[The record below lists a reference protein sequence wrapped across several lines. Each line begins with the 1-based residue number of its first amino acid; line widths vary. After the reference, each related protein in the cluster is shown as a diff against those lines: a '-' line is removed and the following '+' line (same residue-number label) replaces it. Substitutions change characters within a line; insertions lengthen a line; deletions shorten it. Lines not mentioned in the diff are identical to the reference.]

1 MKNLIQ
7 YMSVLVVLVS
17 LAHAGELNQS
27 KGVVLDGYDLVAYF
41 TQSQAVQGDVKFKL
55 KHDGQIYY
63 FSSEKNRQ
71 AFQNNPEKY
80 QPEFDGYCAFAVANK
95 GAKVPVDPTTF
106 KFQDGKLLL
115 FFNGDYNGTQFNTMV
130 PWEKDPNT
138 MMTKAVQQWDSIQ
151 KK

>member
-1 MKNLIQ
+1 MKTLIQ
-7 YMSVLVVLVS
+7 LISILTLLVS
-17 LAHAGELNQS
+17 IAQAGELNQS

-41 TQSQAVQGDVKFKL
+41 TKGQAVQGDVKFQL
-55 KHDGQIYY
+55 KYDGQTYY
-63 FSSEKNRQ
+63 FSSDEHRQ
-71 AFQNNPEKY
+71 AFKTNPSKY

-95 GAKVPVDPTTF
+95 GAKVPVDPKTF

-130 PWEKDPNT
+130 PWEKDPNN
-138 MMTKAVQQWDSIQ
+138 MLTKAVQQWDAIT